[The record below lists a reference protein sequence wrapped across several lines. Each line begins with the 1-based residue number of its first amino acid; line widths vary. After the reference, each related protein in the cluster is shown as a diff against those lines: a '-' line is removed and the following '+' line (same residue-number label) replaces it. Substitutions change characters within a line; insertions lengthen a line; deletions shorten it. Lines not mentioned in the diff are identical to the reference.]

1 MDWFSQHWLEAVLAV
16 VKASCFTNTKEK
28 RMLVEKEKANEKEK
42 EKAINITSSS
52 HSGVLRHISIFF
64 FKRKRSWSGFSIHI
78 SKNNVFLHRH
88 MCFSKRIWWLC
99 IELDNPLK
107 KEGAPHSIKKIVS
120 PPFERGYTPS
130 LTARCT
136 SSKTL
141 LEVLSQIHMLLI
153 NDFLF
158 LRKTSFEKWW
168 FFRYYVIKK

>member
-1 MDWFSQHWLEAVLAV
+1 
-16 VKASCFTNTKEK
+16 
-28 RMLVEKEKANEKEK
+28 MLVEKEKANEKEK

-88 MCFSKRIWWLC
+88 MCFSKKIWWLC

-130 LTARCT
+130 LTVRCT
-136 SSKTL
+136 SSKIL

-158 LRKTSFEKWW
+158 FIFWEKRVLKNGDFLDIMWLKSRKIWI
-168 FFRYYVIKK
+168 YVIFYCVNVC